1 METPVDS
8 GSEGTGHRHDD
19 EPATPAAPDRE
30 VSVPGVTARLEP
42 LAASGDERAIAR
54 VLERVSDAV
63 VALDSH
69 WRFTYVNA
77 QAEQVMRVTFAELRG
92 REVREVFPE
101 LVGSRFHVECRRA
114 LAERTPLQ
122 FEEFYAPRSTW
133 LGVSVYP
140 SVDGLSIYFQDIT
153 ERKGVE
159 QALRASER
167 RHRSL
172 VEASAQVVWSADA
185 RGEVQDLPAWSAL
198 TGQSADE
205 VRGWGW
211 LDAIHSADRERT
223 RQAWERA
230 VATGHR
236 CETIYRV
243 RTVEGDFRYFFH
255 RSVPVRDEHGTI
267 HEWVGMC
274 SDITERKRADEW
286 RAFLA
291 DASRML
297 GSSLDV
303 STTLTNVARLC
314 VSSLADYCVVYL
326 VNENGEIRAGESVHW
341 EPARAELLR
350 RMVAEYPID
359 ETNAEHPLAQVFR
372 TGTSYLRH
380 EIGDD
385 ELRSVARDE
394 NHLRLMRAIGADSG
408 LNLAMVSRGRTL
420 GALALR
426 RSDPRRR
433 FTEGD
438 LAWGEELASRA
449 AQALDN
455 ALLYEEAGT
464 ARRDAEEARA
474 EAERLRRAAEG
485 ANLAK
490 SEFLA
495 VMSHELRTPLN
506 AIGGYA
512 DLLEM
517 GVRGPVNPEQQ
528 EDLRRI
534 KHSGSHLLGLINEIL
549 SFARVESGRV
559 PLDLKPLP
567 IPEALRHA
575 ESLVMPQLRG
585 KGLELVHQPCD
596 ASLRAHGDSEKLQQ
610 ILVNLLTNAVK
621 FTDTGGRITLG
632 ARREGDDV
640 VIRVS
645 DTGRGIAADK
655 LESIFEPYMQLAS
668 AREHGDQGVGLGLT
682 ISRDL
687 ARAMRGELRAESVE
701 GRGSTFVLRLPLA
714 VARRRGD

>member
-1 METPVDS
+1 MESPVEPDS
-8 GSEGTGHRHDD
+8 SGTGHRLDD
-19 EPATPAAPDRE
+19 QPKVPPASDRE
-30 VSVPGVTARLEP
+30 VTVPGGTARLEP

-63 VALDSH
+63 VALDSE

-77 QAEQVMRVTFAELRG
+77 QAEQVMRVPFAELRG

-114 LAERTPLQ
+114 LAESAPLQ
-122 FEEFYAPRSTW
+122 FEEYYAPRSTW

-185 RGEVQDLPAWSAL
+185 RGEVQELPAWSAL
-198 TGQSADE
+198 TGQTAEE

-243 RTVEGDFRYFFH
+243 RTAEGDFRYFFH
-255 RSVPVRDEHGTI
+255 RSVPVTDESGVVQ
-267 HEWVGMC
+267 EWVGMC

-303 STTLTNVARLC
+303 ATTLTNVARLC
-314 VSSLADYCVVYL
+314 VSSLADYCVVHL
-326 VNENGEIRAGESVHW
+326 TNESGEIRAAESVHW
-341 EPARAELLR
+341 EPARADLLR

-359 ETNAEHPLAQVFR
+359 TSNLEHPLAQVFR

-380 EIGDD
+380 EISDE
-385 ELRSVARDE
+385 ELRAVAIDE
-394 NHLRLMRAIGADSG
+394 DHLRLMRAIGVDSG

-464 ARRDAEEARA
+464 ARRDAEESRG
-474 EAERLRRAAEG
+474 EAERLRQAAEG

-567 IPEALRHA
+567 IAEALRQA
-575 ESLVMPQLRG
+575 ESLVMPQMRG
-585 KGLELVHQPCD
+585 KGLELVHQPCE
-596 ASLRAHGDSEKLQQ
+596 ASLRAHADGEKVQQ
-610 ILVNLLTNAVK
+610 VLVNLLTNAIK
-621 FTDTGGRITLG
+621 FTDSGGRIVLG
-632 ARREGDDV
+632 ARREGDQV
-640 VIRVS
+640 IIRVQ
-645 DTGRGIAADK
+645 DTGRGVAADK
-655 LESIFEPYMQLAS
+655 LESIFEPYVQLAS
-668 AREHGDQGVGLGLT
+668 TREHGEQGVGLGLT

-687 ARAMRGELRAESVE
+687 ARAMRGDLHAESVE
-701 GRGSTFVLRLPLA
+701 GRGSTFILRLPVA